1 MTHPLLITAAA
12 LALALDWLLHDLCPL
27 IELLNDDEDRI

>member
-12 LALALDWLLHDLCPL
+12 LALALVYPTVDVEQMALA
-27 IELLNDDEDRI
+27 I

>member
-12 LALALDWLLHDLCPL
+12 LALALDWLLRDLGPL
-27 IELLNDDEDRI
+27 IDLLNDDEERI

>member
-12 LALALDWLLHDLCPL
+12 LSLALAWLLRDLGPL
-27 IELLNDDEDRI
+27 IELLNDDEERM

>member
-12 LALALDWLLHDLCPL
+12 LALAFVYPTVDVEQMALA
-27 IELLNDDEDRI
+27 I